1 MKKALR
7 VTHRSSAKMIY
18 LLIISILCCFSS
30 ITQAQE
36 DTDWWFD
43 VEILIFKHNN
53 AENTVTEQ
61 FDSVVDKP
69 FSPRISN
76 VFLPFYVVDTSWIEQ
91 ALPKCTSLNDALAE
105 EFTDT
110 VIGKVSNTLTMS
122 VASESSN
129 QHIIR
134 MDCAYTLTLS
144 DLIKRNQPVDH
155 YQAYPTLPIHY
166 EGIIF
171 PRSEYAHMLPQ
182 SELQLVSLYKDVN
195 WDKSYTPLLHTVWRQ
210 PVNIDDENAYSIPIL
225 AGKNLTYQAPTP
237 TPQLL
242 TQPSLEQANALMGTD
257 DPSNDYPI
265 NESPINESPINIVQ
279 QIKLGL
285 DGTVPLYPD
294 QVKETQDKAMI
305 NTTSVFEFEGLV
317 TIYIKYINRVPYL
330 HIDSHALFNT
340 SRVSD
345 PLTIIPHTFKQR
357 RRIISNQVHYFDH
370 PYFGMVIELRR
381 YKRPALAALE
391 SSTESSTN

>member
-1 MKKALR
+1 MSKALR
-7 VTHRSSAKMIY
+7 VTHRSITKMIY

-61 FDSVVDKP
+61 FDTVVDKP

-91 ALPKCTSLNDALAE
+91 ALPKCANLNDVLA
-105 EFTDT
+105 D
-110 VIGKVSNTLTMS
+110 TLTLS
-122 VASESSN
+122 VADESSN
-129 QHIIR
+129 QPIIR

-144 DLIKRNQPVDH
+144 DLVERSQPVDH

-182 SELQLVSLYKDVN
+182 SELQLVNLYKDVN

-210 PVNIDDENAYSIPIL
+210 PVNIDAENAYSIPIL
-225 AGKNLTYQAPTP
+225 AGKNLTYQAH

-242 TQPSLEQANALMGTD
+242 AQPSLEQANTLMGTD
-257 DPSNDYPI
+257 NPS

-279 QIKLGL
+279 KIKLGL
-285 DGTVPLYPD
+285 DGPVPLYPD
-294 QVKETQDKAMI
+294 QLKEIQDKAMI
-305 NTTSVFEFEGLV
+305 DTTSVFEFEGLV

-391 SSTESSTN
+391 STTESSTN

>member
-1 MKKALR
+1 MSEALR
-7 VTHRSSAKMIY
+7 VTCRPNTKMIY

-30 ITQAQE
+30 TTQAQE

-61 FDSVVDKP
+61 FDTVVDKP

-76 VFLPFYVVDTSWIEQ
+76 VFLPFYVVDTSWLEQ
-91 ALPKCTSLNDALAE
+91 ALPECANLNDVLA
-105 EFTDT
+105 D
-110 VIGKVSNTLTMS
+110 TLTLS
-122 VASESSN
+122 VADESSN
-129 QHIIR
+129 QPIIR

-144 DLIKRNQPVDH
+144 DLVERSQPVDH

-210 PVNIDDENAYSIPIL
+210 PVNIGDENAFSIPIL

-237 TPQLL
+237 QLL
-242 TQPSLEQANALMGTD
+242 AQASLDQANTLMGTD
-257 DPSNDYPI
+257 NLSNESLI
-265 NESPINESPINIVQ
+265 NESPISESSINIVQ
-279 QIKLGL
+279 KIKLGL

-294 QVKETQDKAMI
+294 QLKETQDKAMI
-305 NTTSVFEFEGLV
+305 DTTSVFEFEGLV

>member
-1 MKKALR
+1 MSEALR
-7 VTHRSSAKMIY
+7 VTYRPNTKMIY

-30 ITQAQE
+30 TTQAQE

-61 FDSVVDKP
+61 FDTVVDKP

-76 VFLPFYVVDTSWIEQ
+76 VFLPFYVVDTSWLEQ
-91 ALPKCTSLNDALAE
+91 ALPECANLNDVLA
-105 EFTDT
+105 D
-110 VIGKVSNTLTMS
+110 TLTMS
-122 VASESSN
+122 VANESSN
-129 QHIIR
+129 QPIIR

-144 DLIKRNQPVDH
+144 DLVERSQPVDH

-182 SELQLVSLYKDVN
+182 SELQLVSLYKDIN

-210 PVNIDDENAYSIPIL
+210 PVNIDEENAYSIPIL
-225 AGKNLTYQAPTP
+225 AGKNLTYQAH

-242 TQPSLEQANALMGTD
+242 AQPSLEQANTLMGTEN
-257 DPSNDYPI
+257 PSN
-265 NESPINESPINIVQ
+265 ELPINESPINIVQ
-279 QIKLGL
+279 KIKLGL
-285 DGTVPLYPD
+285 DDTVPLYPD
-294 QVKETQDKAMI
+294 QLKETQDKAMI
-305 NTTSVFEFEGLV
+305 DTTSVFEFEGLV

-340 SRVSD
+340 SRVAD

>member
-1 MKKALR
+1 MSKALR
-7 VTHRSSAKMIY
+7 VTHKPSTKMIY
-18 LLIISILCCFSS
+18 LLIISMLFCFSS
-30 ITQAQE
+30 ITRAQE

-61 FDSVVDKP
+61 FDTVVDKP

-91 ALPKCTSLNDALAE
+91 ALPECPNLIDVLADK
-105 EFTDT
+105 FTDT
-110 VIGKVSNTLTMS
+110 VTNTVTMS
-122 VASESSN
+122 VANGSSN
-129 QHIIR
+129 QHIGR

-144 DLIKRNQPVDH
+144 DLVERNQPVDH

-210 PVNIDDENAYSIPIL
+210 PVNIGDENAFSIPIL

-237 TPQLL
+237 QLL
-242 TQPSLEQANALMGTD
+242 AQASLDQANTLMGTD
-257 DPSNDYPI
+257 NLSNESLI
-265 NESPINESPINIVQ
+265 NESPISESSINIVQ
-279 QIKLGL
+279 KIKLGL

-294 QVKETQDKAMI
+294 QLKETQDKAMI
-305 NTTSVFEFEGLV
+305 DTTSVFEFEGLV

-391 SSTESSTN
+391 SSIESSTN

>member
-1 MKKALR
+1 MSKALR
-7 VTHRSSAKMIY
+7 VTHKPSTKMIY
-18 LLIISILCCFSS
+18 LLIISMLCCFSS

-61 FDSVVDKP
+61 FDTVVDKP

-91 ALPKCTSLNDALAE
+91 ALPECPNLIDVLADK
-105 EFTDT
+105 FTDT
-110 VIGKVSNTLTMS
+110 VTNTVTMS
-122 VASESSN
+122 VANDSSN
-129 QHIIR
+129 QHIGR

-144 DLIKRNQPVDH
+144 DLVERNQPVDH

-195 WDKSYTPLLHTVWRQ
+195 WDKSYSPLLHTVWRQ
-210 PVNIDDENAYSIPIL
+210 PVNIGDENAFSIPIL

-237 TPQLL
+237 QLL
-242 TQPSLEQANALMGTD
+242 AQASLDQANTLMGTD
-257 DPSNDYPI
+257 NLSNESLI
-265 NESPINESPINIVQ
+265 NESPISESSINIVQ
-279 QIKLGL
+279 KIKLGL
-285 DGTVPLYPD
+285 DGTLPLYPD
-294 QVKETQDKAMI
+294 QLKETQDKAMI
-305 NTTSVFEFEGLV
+305 DTTSVFEFEGLV

>member
-1 MKKALR
+1 MSKALR
-7 VTHRSSAKMIY
+7 VTHKPSTTMIY
-18 LLIISILCCFSS
+18 LLIISMLCCFSS

-61 FDSVVDKP
+61 FDTVVDKP

-91 ALPKCTSLNDALAE
+91 ALPECPNLIDVLADK
-105 EFTDT
+105 FTDT
-110 VIGKVSNTLTMS
+110 VTNTVTMS
-122 VASESSN
+122 VANDSSN
-129 QHIIR
+129 QHIGR

-144 DLIKRNQPVDH
+144 DLVERNQPVDH

-210 PVNIDDENAYSIPIL
+210 PVNIGDENAFSIPIL

-237 TPQLL
+237 QLL
-242 TQPSLEQANALMGTD
+242 AQASLDQANTLMGTD
-257 DPSNDYPI
+257 NLSNESLI
-265 NESPINESPINIVQ
+265 NESPISESSINIVQ
-279 QIKLGL
+279 KIKLGL

-294 QVKETQDKAMI
+294 QLKETQDKAMI
-305 NTTSVFEFEGLV
+305 DTTSVFEFEGLV

-391 SSTESSTN
+391 SSIESSTN

>member
-1 MKKALR
+1 MSEALR
-7 VTHRSSAKMIY
+7 VTYRPNTKMIY

-30 ITQAQE
+30 TTQAQE

-61 FDSVVDKP
+61 FDTVVDKP

-76 VFLPFYVVDTSWIEQ
+76 VFLPFYVVDTSWLEQ
-91 ALPKCTSLNDALAE
+91 ALPECANLNDILA
-105 EFTDT
+105 D
-110 VIGKVSNTLTMS
+110 TLTMS
-122 VASESSN
+122 VANESSN
-129 QHIIR
+129 QPIIR

-144 DLIKRNQPVDH
+144 DLVERSQPVDH

-182 SELQLVSLYKDVN
+182 SELQLVSLYKDIN

-210 PVNIDDENAYSIPIL
+210 PVNIDEENAYSIPIL
-225 AGKNLTYQAPTP
+225 AGKNLTYQAH

-242 TQPSLEQANALMGTD
+242 AQPSLEQANTLMGTD
-257 DPSNDYPI
+257 NPSN
-265 NESPINESPINIVQ
+265 ELPINESPINIVQ
-279 QIKLGL
+279 KIKLGL
-285 DGTVPLYPD
+285 DDTVPLYPD
-294 QVKETQDKAMI
+294 QLKETQDKAMI
-305 NTTSVFEFEGLV
+305 DTTSVFEFEGLV

-340 SRVSD
+340 SRVAD

>member
-1 MKKALR
+1 MSEALR
-7 VTHRSSAKMIY
+7 VTYRPNTKMIY
-18 LLIISILCCFSS
+18 LLIISILCHFSPT
-30 ITQAQE
+30 TQAQE

-61 FDSVVDKP
+61 FDTVVDKP

-76 VFLPFYVVDTSWIEQ
+76 VFLPFYVVDTSWLEQ
-91 ALPKCTSLNDALAE
+91 ALPECANLNDILA
-105 EFTDT
+105 D
-110 VIGKVSNTLTMS
+110 TLTMS
-122 VASESSN
+122 VANESSN
-129 QHIIR
+129 QPIIR

-144 DLIKRNQPVDH
+144 DLVERSQPVDH

-182 SELQLVSLYKDVN
+182 SELQLVSLYKDIN

-210 PVNIDDENAYSIPIL
+210 PVNIDEENAYSIPIL
-225 AGKNLTYQAPTP
+225 AGKNLTYQAH

-242 TQPSLEQANALMGTD
+242 AQPSLEQANTLMGTD
-257 DPSNDYPI
+257 NPSNKL
-265 NESPINESPINIVQ
+265 PINESPINIVQ
-279 QIKLGL
+279 KIKLGL
-285 DGTVPLYPD
+285 DDTVPLYPD
-294 QVKETQDKAMI
+294 QLKETQDKAMI
-305 NTTSVFEFEGLV
+305 DTTSVFEFEGLV

-340 SRVSD
+340 SRVAD

-391 SSTESSTN
+391 SFTESSTN

>member
-1 MKKALR
+1 
-7 VTHRSSAKMIY
+7 
-18 LLIISILCCFSS
+18 
-30 ITQAQE
+30 
-36 DTDWWFD
+36 
-43 VEILIFKHNN
+43 
-53 AENTVTEQ
+53 
-61 FDSVVDKP
+61 
-69 FSPRISN
+69 
-76 VFLPFYVVDTSWIEQ
+76 
-91 ALPKCTSLNDALAE
+91 
-105 EFTDT
+105 
-110 VIGKVSNTLTMS
+110 
-122 VASESSN
+122 
-129 QHIIR
+129 
-134 MDCAYTLTLS
+134 
-144 DLIKRNQPVDH
+144 
-155 YQAYPTLPIHY
+155 
-166 EGIIF
+166 
-171 PRSEYAHMLPQ
+171 
-182 SELQLVSLYKDVN
+182 
-195 WDKSYTPLLHTVWRQ
+195 
-210 PVNIDDENAYSIPIL
+210 
-225 AGKNLTYQAPTP
+225 
-237 TPQLL
+237 
-242 TQPSLEQANALMGTD
+242 MGTD

-265 NESPINESPINIVQ
+265 NESPINIVQ
-279 QIKLGL
+279 KIKLGL

>member
-1 MKKALR
+1 MSEALR
-7 VTHRSSAKMIY
+7 VTYRPNTKMIY

-30 ITQAQE
+30 TTHAQE

-61 FDSVVDKP
+61 FDTVVDKP

-76 VFLPFYVVDTSWIEQ
+76 VFLPFYVVDTSWLEQ
-91 ALPKCTSLNDALAE
+91 ALPECANLNDVLA
-105 EFTDT
+105 D
-110 VIGKVSNTLTMS
+110 TLTMS
-122 VASESSN
+122 VANESSN
-129 QHIIR
+129 QPIIR

-144 DLIKRNQPVDH
+144 DLVERSQPVDH

-182 SELQLVSLYKDVN
+182 SELQLVSLYKDIN

-210 PVNIDDENAYSIPIL
+210 PVNIDEENAYSIPIL
-225 AGKNLTYQAPTP
+225 AGKNLTYQAH

-242 TQPSLEQANALMGTD
+242 AQPSLEQANTLMGTD
-257 DPSNDYPI
+257 NPSN
-265 NESPINESPINIVQ
+265 ELPINESPINIVQ
-279 QIKLGL
+279 KIKLGL
-285 DGTVPLYPD
+285 DDTVPLYPD
-294 QVKETQDKAMI
+294 QLKETQDKAMI
-305 NTTSVFEFEGLV
+305 DTTSVFEFEGLV

-340 SRVSD
+340 SRISD

>member
-1 MKKALR
+1 MSKALR
-7 VTHRSSAKMIY
+7 VTHKPSTKMIY
-18 LLIISILCCFSS
+18 LLIISMLFCFSS
-30 ITQAQE
+30 ITRAQE

-43 VEILIFKHNN
+43 LEILIFKHNN

-61 FDSVVDKP
+61 FDTVVDKP

-91 ALPKCTSLNDALAE
+91 ALPECPNLIDVLADK
-105 EFTDT
+105 FTDT
-110 VIGKVSNTLTMS
+110 VTNTVTMS
-122 VASESSN
+122 VANDSSN
-129 QHIIR
+129 QHIGR

-144 DLIKRNQPVDH
+144 DLVERNQPVDH

-210 PVNIDDENAYSIPIL
+210 PVNIGDENAFSIPIL

-237 TPQLL
+237 QLL
-242 TQPSLEQANALMGTD
+242 AQASLDQANTLMGTD
-257 DPSNDYPI
+257 NPS
-265 NESPINESPINIVQ
+265 NESPINESPINESSINIVQ
-279 QIKLGL
+279 KIKLGL

-294 QVKETQDKAMI
+294 QLKETQDKAMI
-305 NTTSVFEFEGLV
+305 DTTSVFEFEGLV

-391 SSTESSTN
+391 SSIESSTN

>member
-1 MKKALR
+1 MSEALR
-7 VTHRSSAKMIY
+7 VTYRPNTKMIY

-30 ITQAQE
+30 TTQAQE

-61 FDSVVDKP
+61 FDTVVDKP

-76 VFLPFYVVDTSWIEQ
+76 VFLPFYVVDTSWLEQ
-91 ALPKCTSLNDALAE
+91 ALPECANLNDILA
-105 EFTDT
+105 D
-110 VIGKVSNTLTMS
+110 TLTMS
-122 VASESSN
+122 VANESSN
-129 QHIIR
+129 QPIIR

-144 DLIKRNQPVDH
+144 DLVERSQPVDH

-182 SELQLVSLYKDVN
+182 SELQLVSLYKDIN

-210 PVNIDDENAYSIPIL
+210 PVNIDEENAYSIPIL
-225 AGKNLTYQAPTP
+225 AGKNLTYQAH

-242 TQPSLEQANALMGTD
+242 AQPSLEQANTLMGTD
-257 DPSNDYPI
+257 NPSNKL
-265 NESPINESPINIVQ
+265 PINESPINIVQ
-279 QIKLGL
+279 KIKLGL
-285 DGTVPLYPD
+285 DDTVPLYPD
-294 QVKETQDKAMI
+294 QLKETQDKAMI
-305 NTTSVFEFEGLV
+305 DTTSVFEFEGLV

-340 SRVSD
+340 SRVAD

-391 SSTESSTN
+391 SFTESSTN

>member
-1 MKKALR
+1 MSEALR
-7 VTHRSSAKMIY
+7 VTYRPNTKMIY
-18 LLIISILCCFSS
+18 LLIISILCCFSPT
-30 ITQAQE
+30 TQAQE

-61 FDSVVDKP
+61 FDTVVDKP

-76 VFLPFYVVDTSWIEQ
+76 VFLPFYVVDTSWLEQ
-91 ALPKCTSLNDALAE
+91 ALPECANLNDVLA
-105 EFTDT
+105 D
-110 VIGKVSNTLTMS
+110 TLTMS
-122 VASESSN
+122 VANESSN
-129 QHIIR
+129 QPIIR

-144 DLIKRNQPVDH
+144 DLVERSQPVDH

-182 SELQLVSLYKDVN
+182 SELQLVSLYKDIN

-210 PVNIDDENAYSIPIL
+210 PVNIDEENAYSIPIL
-225 AGKNLTYQAPTP
+225 AGKNLTYQAHTH
-237 TPQLL
+237 QLL
-242 TQPSLEQANALMGTD
+242 AQPSLEQANTLMGTD
-257 DPSNDYPI
+257 NPSN
-265 NESPINESPINIVQ
+265 ELPINESPINIVQ
-279 QIKLGL
+279 KIKLGL
-285 DGTVPLYPD
+285 DDTVPLYPD
-294 QVKETQDKAMI
+294 QLKEIQDKAMI
-305 NTTSVFEFEGLV
+305 DTTSVFEFEGLV

>member
-1 MKKALR
+1 MSKALR
-7 VTHRSSAKMIY
+7 VTHKPSTKMIY
-18 LLIISILCCFSS
+18 LLIISMLCCFSS

-61 FDSVVDKP
+61 FDTVVDKP

-91 ALPKCTSLNDALAE
+91 ALPECPNLIDVLADK
-105 EFTDT
+105 FTDT
-110 VIGKVSNTLTMS
+110 VTNTVTMS
-122 VASESSN
+122 VANDSSN
-129 QHIIR
+129 QHIGR

-144 DLIKRNQPVDH
+144 DLVERNQPVDH

-195 WDKSYTPLLHTVWRQ
+195 WDKSYSPLLHTVWRQ
-210 PVNIDDENAYSIPIL
+210 PVNIGDENAFSIPIL

-237 TPQLL
+237 QLL
-242 TQPSLEQANALMGTD
+242 AQASLDQANTLMGTD
-257 DPSNDYPI
+257 NLSNESLI
-265 NESPINESPINIVQ
+265 NESPISESSINIVQ
-279 QIKLGL
+279 KIKLGL
-285 DGTVPLYPD
+285 DGTLPLYPD
-294 QVKETQDKAMI
+294 QLKETQDKAMI
-305 NTTSVFEFEGLV
+305 DTTSVFEFEGLV

-391 SSTESSTN
+391 SSIESSTN

>member
-1 MKKALR
+1 
-7 VTHRSSAKMIY
+7 
-18 LLIISILCCFSS
+18 
-30 ITQAQE
+30 
-36 DTDWWFD
+36 
-43 VEILIFKHNN
+43 
-53 AENTVTEQ
+53 
-61 FDSVVDKP
+61 
-69 FSPRISN
+69 
-76 VFLPFYVVDTSWIEQ
+76 
-91 ALPKCTSLNDALAE
+91 
-105 EFTDT
+105 
-110 VIGKVSNTLTMS
+110 
-122 VASESSN
+122 
-129 QHIIR
+129 
-134 MDCAYTLTLS
+134 
-144 DLIKRNQPVDH
+144 
-155 YQAYPTLPIHY
+155 
-166 EGIIF
+166 
-171 PRSEYAHMLPQ
+171 MLPQ

-237 TPQLL
+237 QLL
-242 TQPSLEQANALMGTD
+242 AQPSMEQANTLMGTD
-257 DPSNDYPI
+257 NPSNDYPI

-279 QIKLGL
+279 KIKLGL

-294 QVKETQDKAMI
+294 QLKETQDKAMI
-305 NTTSVFEFEGLV
+305 DTTSVFEFEGLV

-340 SRVSD
+340 SSVSD

>member
-1 MKKALR
+1 
-7 VTHRSSAKMIY
+7 MIY
-18 LLIISILCCFSS
+18 LLIISILCCFPS

-61 FDSVVDKP
+61 FDTVVDKP

-91 ALPKCTSLNDALAE
+91 ALPKCANLNDVLAE

-110 VIGKVSNTLTMS
+110 VTDTVTDKVTDTVTDKVTDKVTNTLTMS
-122 VASESSN
+122 VANESSN

-144 DLIKRNQPVDH
+144 DLVERSQPVDH

-210 PVNIDDENAYSIPIL
+210 PVHIDDENAYSIPIL

-237 TPQLL
+237 QLL
-242 TQPSLEQANALMGTD
+242 AQPSLEQANTLMGTD
-257 DPSNDYPI
+257 NPSNDYPI

-279 QIKLGL
+279 KIKLGL

-294 QVKETQDKAMI
+294 QLKETQDKAMI
-305 NTTSVFEFEGLV
+305 DTTSVFEFEGLV

-340 SRVSD
+340 SSVSD

>member
-1 MKKALR
+1 MSKALR
-7 VTHRSSAKMIY
+7 VTHKPSTKMIY
-18 LLIISILCCFSS
+18 LLIISMLFCFSS
-30 ITQAQE
+30 ITRAQE

-61 FDSVVDKP
+61 FDTVVDKP

-91 ALPKCTSLNDALAE
+91 ALPECPNLIDVLADK
-105 EFTDT
+105 FTDT
-110 VIGKVSNTLTMS
+110 VTNTVTMS
-122 VASESSN
+122 VANDSSN
-129 QHIIR
+129 QHIGR

-144 DLIKRNQPVDH
+144 DLVERNQPVDH

-210 PVNIDDENAYSIPIL
+210 PVNIGDENAFSIPIL

-237 TPQLL
+237 QLL
-242 TQPSLEQANALMGTD
+242 AQASLDQANTLMGTD
-257 DPSNDYPI
+257 NLSNESLI
-265 NESPINESPINIVQ
+265 NESPISESSINIVQ
-279 QIKLGL
+279 KIKLGL

-294 QVKETQDKAMI
+294 QLKETQDKAMI
-305 NTTSVFEFEGLV
+305 DTTSVFEFEGLV

-391 SSTESSTN
+391 SSIESSTN

>member
-1 MKKALR
+1 MSEALR
-7 VTHRSSAKMIY
+7 VTCRPNTKMIY

-30 ITQAQE
+30 TTQAQE

-61 FDSVVDKP
+61 FDTVVDKP

-76 VFLPFYVVDTSWIEQ
+76 VFLPFYVVDTSWLEQ
-91 ALPKCTSLNDALAE
+91 ALPECANLNDILA
-105 EFTDT
+105 D
-110 VIGKVSNTLTMS
+110 TLTMS
-122 VASESSN
+122 VANESSN
-129 QHIIR
+129 QPIIR

-144 DLIKRNQPVDH
+144 DLVERSQPVDH

-182 SELQLVSLYKDVN
+182 SELQLVNLYKDVN

-210 PVNIDDENAYSIPIL
+210 PVNIDEENAYSIPIL
-225 AGKNLTYQAPTP
+225 AGKNLTYQAH

-242 TQPSLEQANALMGTD
+242 AQPSLEQANTLMGTD
-257 DPSNDYPI
+257 NPSNKL
-265 NESPINESPINIVQ
+265 PINESPINIVQ
-279 QIKLGL
+279 KIKLGL
-285 DGTVPLYPD
+285 DDTVPLYPD
-294 QVKETQDKAMI
+294 QLKETQDKAMI
-305 NTTSVFEFEGLV
+305 DTTSVFEFEGLV

-340 SRVSD
+340 SRVAD

>member
-1 MKKALR
+1 
-7 VTHRSSAKMIY
+7 
-18 LLIISILCCFSS
+18 
-30 ITQAQE
+30 
-36 DTDWWFD
+36 
-43 VEILIFKHNN
+43 
-53 AENTVTEQ
+53 
-61 FDSVVDKP
+61 
-69 FSPRISN
+69 
-76 VFLPFYVVDTSWIEQ
+76 
-91 ALPKCTSLNDALAE
+91 
-105 EFTDT
+105 
-110 VIGKVSNTLTMS
+110 MS
-122 VASESSN
+122 VANDSSN
-129 QHIIR
+129 QHIGR

-144 DLIKRNQPVDH
+144 DLVERNQPVDH

-210 PVNIDDENAYSIPIL
+210 PVNIGDENAFSIPIL

-237 TPQLL
+237 QLL
-242 TQPSLEQANALMGTD
+242 AQASLDQANTLMGTD
-257 DPSNDYPI
+257 NLSNESLI
-265 NESPINESPINIVQ
+265 NESPISESSINIVQ
-279 QIKLGL
+279 KIKLGL

-294 QVKETQDKAMI
+294 QLKETQDKAMI
-305 NTTSVFEFEGLV
+305 DTTSVFEFEGLV

-391 SSTESSTN
+391 SSIESSTN

>member
-1 MKKALR
+1 MSKALR
-7 VTHRSSAKMIY
+7 VTHKPSTKMIY
-18 LLIISILCCFSS
+18 LLIISMLFCFSS
-30 ITQAQE
+30 ITRAQE

-61 FDSVVDKP
+61 FDTVVDKP

-91 ALPKCTSLNDALAE
+91 ALPECPNLIDVLADK
-105 EFTDT
+105 FTDT
-110 VIGKVSNTLTMS
+110 VTNTVTMS
-122 VASESSN
+122 VANGSSN
-129 QHIIR
+129 QHIGR

-144 DLIKRNQPVDH
+144 DLVERNQPVDH

-210 PVNIDDENAYSIPIL
+210 PVNIGDENAFSIPIL

-237 TPQLL
+237 QLL
-242 TQPSLEQANALMGTD
+242 AQASLDQANTLMGTD
-257 DPSNDYPI
+257 NLSNESLI
-265 NESPINESPINIVQ
+265 NESPISESSINIVQ
-279 QIKLGL
+279 KIKLGL

-294 QVKETQDKAMI
+294 QLKETQDKAMI
-305 NTTSVFEFEGLV
+305 DTTSVFEFEGLV

>member
-1 MKKALR
+1 MSKALR
-7 VTHRSSAKMIY
+7 VTHKPSTKMIY
-18 LLIISILCCFSS
+18 LLIISMLCCFSS

-61 FDSVVDKP
+61 FDTVVDKP

-91 ALPKCTSLNDALAE
+91 ALPECPNLIDVLADK
-105 EFTDT
+105 FTDT
-110 VIGKVSNTLTMS
+110 VTNTVTMS
-122 VASESSN
+122 VANDSSN
-129 QHIIR
+129 QHIGR

-144 DLIKRNQPVDH
+144 DLVERNQPVDH

-210 PVNIDDENAYSIPIL
+210 PVNIGDENAFSIPIL

-237 TPQLL
+237 QLL
-242 TQPSLEQANALMGTD
+242 AQASLDQANTLMGTD
-257 DPSNDYPI
+257 NPS
-265 NESPINESPINIVQ
+265 NESPINESPINESSINIVQ
-279 QIKLGL
+279 KIKLGL

-294 QVKETQDKAMI
+294 QLKETQDKAMI
-305 NTTSVFEFEGLV
+305 DTTSVFEFEGLV

>member
-1 MKKALR
+1 MSEALR
-7 VTHRSSAKMIY
+7 VTYRPNTKMIY

-30 ITQAQE
+30 TTQAQE

-61 FDSVVDKP
+61 FDTVVDKP

-76 VFLPFYVVDTSWIEQ
+76 VFLPFYVVDTSWLEQ
-91 ALPKCTSLNDALAE
+91 ALPECANLNDVLA
-105 EFTDT
+105 D
-110 VIGKVSNTLTMS
+110 TLTMS
-122 VASESSN
+122 VANESSN
-129 QHIIR
+129 QPIIR

-144 DLIKRNQPVDH
+144 DLVERSQPVDH

-182 SELQLVSLYKDVN
+182 SELQLVSLYKDIN

-210 PVNIDDENAYSIPIL
+210 PVNIDEENAYSIPIL
-225 AGKNLTYQAPTP
+225 AGKNLTYQAH
-237 TPQLL
+237 TPQLVA
-242 TQPSLEQANALMGTD
+242 QPSLEQANTLMGTD
-257 DPSNDYPI
+257 NPSN
-265 NESPINESPINIVQ
+265 ELPINESPINIVQ
-279 QIKLGL
+279 KIKLGL
-285 DGTVPLYPD
+285 DDTVPLYPD
-294 QVKETQDKAMI
+294 QLKETQDKAMI
-305 NTTSVFEFEGLV
+305 DTTSVFEFEGLV

-340 SRVSD
+340 SRISD

>member
-1 MKKALR
+1 MRKALR
-7 VTHRSSAKMIY
+7 VTHRPITKMIY

-61 FDSVVDKP
+61 FDTVVDKP

-76 VFLPFYVVDTSWIEQ
+76 VFLPFYVVDASWIEQ
-91 ALPKCTSLNDALAE
+91 ALPKCANLNDVLA
-105 EFTDT
+105 D
-110 VIGKVSNTLTMS
+110 TLTLS
-122 VASESSN
+122 VADESSN
-129 QHIIR
+129 QPIIR

-144 DLIKRNQPVDH
+144 DLVERSQPVDH
-155 YQAYPTLPIHY
+155 YQAYPTLPINY

-182 SELQLVSLYKDVN
+182 SELQLVNLYKDVN

-210 PVNIDDENAYSIPIL
+210 PVNIDAENAYSIPIL
-225 AGKNLTYQAPTP
+225 AGKNLTYQAH

-242 TQPSLEQANALMGTD
+242 AQPSLEQANTLMGTD
-257 DPSNDYPI
+257 NPS

-279 QIKLGL
+279 KIKLGL
-285 DGTVPLYPD
+285 DGPVPLYPD
-294 QVKETQDKAMI
+294 QLKEIQDKAMI
-305 NTTSVFEFEGLV
+305 DTTSVFEFEGLV

-345 PLTIIPHTFKQR
+345 PLTIFPHTFKQR

-381 YKRPALAALE
+381 YKRPALATLE
-391 SSTESSTN
+391 STTESSTN